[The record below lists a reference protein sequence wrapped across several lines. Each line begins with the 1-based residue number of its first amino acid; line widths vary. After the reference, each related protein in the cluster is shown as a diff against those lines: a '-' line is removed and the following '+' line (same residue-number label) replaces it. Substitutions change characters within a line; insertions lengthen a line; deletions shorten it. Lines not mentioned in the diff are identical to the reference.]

1 MAAVA
6 SGPAGG
12 GKSGKGGRARG
23 GGGGGGGKHR
33 GRYAT
38 KPEVTSY
45 EYSVYQKKM
54 VGQRG
59 AFASCPSCYSPRTT
73 APRDTVANAPHRGA
87 HFYMWLLSYSAVFWH
102 TLRSCAA
109 SAAHEL
115 ASKLQQ
121 LQRCEP
127 LQHGKN
133 CACGDIAKL
142 NESIDAAEG
151 RRLTL
156 VHAC

>member
-1 MAAVA
+1 
-6 SGPAGG
+6 
-12 GKSGKGGRARG
+12 
-23 GGGGGGGKHR
+23 
-33 GRYAT
+33 
-38 KPEVTSY
+38 
-45 EYSVYQKKM
+45 
-54 VGQRG
+54 
-59 AFASCPSCYSPRTT
+59 
-73 APRDTVANAPHRGA
+73 
-87 HFYMWLLSYSAVFWH
+87 MWFLSYSVVFWH

-127 LQHGKN
+127 LQHGKK

-151 RRLTL
+151 LHLCMRVSWTIDKRSASERMKVAKMLQLPIVIASCTHL
-156 VHAC
+156 LFANTPSCRANSPYSTSDTISFSSFFVVLPSHVVRKCARSNPCKV

>member
-1 MAAVA
+1 
-6 SGPAGG
+6 
-12 GKSGKGGRARG
+12 
-23 GGGGGGGKHR
+23 
-33 GRYAT
+33 
-38 KPEVTSY
+38 
-45 EYSVYQKKM
+45 
-54 VGQRG
+54 
-59 AFASCPSCYSPRTT
+59 
-73 APRDTVANAPHRGA
+73 
-87 HFYMWLLSYSAVFWH
+87 MWFLSYSAVFWH

-127 LQHGKN
+127 LQHGKK

-151 RRLTL
+151 LHLCMRVSWTIDKRSASERTKVAKML
-156 VHAC
+156 

>member
-1 MAAVA
+1 
-6 SGPAGG
+6 
-12 GKSGKGGRARG
+12 
-23 GGGGGGGKHR
+23 
-33 GRYAT
+33 
-38 KPEVTSY
+38 
-45 EYSVYQKKM
+45 
-54 VGQRG
+54 
-59 AFASCPSCYSPRTT
+59 
-73 APRDTVANAPHRGA
+73 
-87 HFYMWLLSYSAVFWH
+87 MWFLSYLVVFWH

-127 LQHGKN
+127 LQHGKK

-151 RRLTL
+151 LHLCMRVSWTIDKRSASERTKVAKML
-156 VHAC
+156 